1 MEAGN
6 KNVVNP
12 YHKNGIKLVNNN
24 SYLLSNVANIQLF
37 SNILSH
43 LMIKDLYVIRKI
55 NIFISFV
62 F

>member
-12 YHKNGIKLVNNN
+12 YHKNGLKLVI
-24 SYLLSNVANIQLF
+24 SYLYLFSNVANIQLF

-55 NIFISFV
+55 NILISFV